1 MKEIITS
8 RAKVLKIL
16 SFVLG
21 KQAQNPVIIDIKDIS
36 HFSDYFIIC
45 SGTSE
50 RHTRAIYEEA
60 IKSSRKNKIDIHH
73 IENDVLSRWLL
84 VDYFDVILHVFTEEA
99 RQFYNIERLWR
110 EAKKVKLPKNILNHP

>member
-21 KQAQNPVIIDIKDIS
+21 KQAQNPVIIDIKNIS